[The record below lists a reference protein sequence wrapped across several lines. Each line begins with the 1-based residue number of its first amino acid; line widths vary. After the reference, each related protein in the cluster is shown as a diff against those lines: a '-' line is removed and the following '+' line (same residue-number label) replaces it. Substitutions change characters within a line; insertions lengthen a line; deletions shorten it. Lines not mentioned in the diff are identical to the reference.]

1 MAIDCGDKNL
11 VRNVLFEDIRV
22 ESIQEGRLFHLNVRF
37 NEKYDKAPGWGI
49 ENVTFRNIT
58 YDGLGENPSLIKG
71 FDNSRK
77 VKNVIFDNVVIN
89 GQRMTDLNGFV
100 KNEFVEDIR
109 VR

>member
-1 MAIDCGDKNL
+1 M
-11 VRNVLFEDIRV
+11 RNMIKLPDGE
-22 ESIQEGRLFHLNVRF
+22 L
-37 NEKYDKAPGWGI
+37 KM
-49 ENVTFRNIT
+49 VTFRNIT

>member
-1 MAIDCGDKNL
+1 MIKLPDGELKMSL
-11 VRNVLFEDIRV
+11 SVIL
-22 ESIQEGRLFHLNVRF
+22 
-37 NEKYDKAPGWGI
+37 
-49 ENVTFRNIT
+49 